1 MTSTAQ
7 RRLARVFSRVT
18 MLGPPMGEKLSEL
31 VDHLFDPDEAEL
43 AAQLPLYRTRPVDEI
58 ARKAGRDVEDI
69 QPMLDGMA
77 DRAVIYEGRIS
88 YSLLPLVPGMFE
100 FLLMRGDAEEWYR
113 RYARMFLDLF
123 ATGYVADYTGTRIPA
138 VRPIPVGKAFRKR
151 TNVVDGDVM
160 EAMLEAHG
168 HFGVLNA
175 CMCRH
180 ANALAGNPCKVA
192 SPEDGCLTFGS
203 FGRRSIEQG
212 RGRNVTREQMRAII
226 EDRRARKLVLLT
238 ANVSPASS
246 NAICTCCECCCHL
259 LETINDHDARGWV
272 APPRF
277 VVEVDEDRC
286 DHCGLCK
293 PACSTHAHTVAKKIH
308 TYHRERCIGC
318 GNCVD
323 VCRPEAISFEP
334 NGAYDP
340 APTDFN
346 KLAKKLMPAIGWAM
360 LRAKVARMRGKS
372 AADQN
377 AG

>member
-7 RRLARVFSRVT
+7 RRLAKVFSRVT
-18 MLGPPMGEKLSEL
+18 MLGPPMGDRLTAL

-43 AAQLPLYRTRPVDEI
+43 AAALPLYRTQPIEEI
-58 ARKAGRDVEDI
+58 AQRAGRDVEDI
-69 QPMLDGMA
+69 RPMLQGMA
-77 DRAVIYEGRIS
+77 DRAVIYESRKG

-100 FLLMRGDAEEWYR
+100 FLLLRGDMEEWYR
-113 RYARMFLDLF
+113 RSARMFLDLF
-123 ATGYVADYTGTRIPA
+123 STGYVADYTGTQIPA
-138 VRPIPVGKAFRKR
+138 VRPIPVGKAYRKR
-151 TNVVDGDVM
+151 THTVDDDAM
-160 EAMLEAHG
+160 EAMLEAHE

-180 ANALAGNPCKVA
+180 ANALAGKPCKTA
-192 SPEDGCLTFGS
+192 SPDDGCLTFGS
-203 FGRRSIEQG
+203 FGRKSISEG
-212 RGRNVTREQMRAII
+212 RGRDVSRDEMRAII

-238 ANVSPASS
+238 ANVSPSNS

-277 VVEVDEDRC
+277 LVEVDEQRC

-293 PACSTHAHTVAKKIH
+293 PACSTRAHTVSKKVH
-308 TYHRERCIGC
+308 TYHRKRCIGC

-323 VCRPEAISFEP
+323 VCRPEAISLEP
-334 NGAYDP
+334 NPAYRQAP
-340 APTDFN
+340 ADFD
-346 KLAKKLMPAIGWAM
+346 KLVKKLLPPIAWAM
-360 LRAKVARMRGKS
+360 IRAKVARMRGKS
-372 AADQN
+372 AMHQN